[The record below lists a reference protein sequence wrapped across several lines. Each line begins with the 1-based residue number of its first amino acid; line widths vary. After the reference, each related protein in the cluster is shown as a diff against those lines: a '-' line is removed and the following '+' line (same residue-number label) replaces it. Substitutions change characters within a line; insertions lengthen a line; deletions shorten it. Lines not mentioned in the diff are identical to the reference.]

1 MIHVADATVQMAA
14 NKTTDARRIHEKMF
28 GMVSPSKSIG

>member
-1 MIHVADATVQMAA
+1 VQMVA
-14 NKTTDARRIHEKMF
+14 NKTADARRIHEKMF